1 MSELTATLSTI
12 GTENTINNQIV
23 KGKITTEQTN
33 TTLNPEEKIDG
44 IIKDIDGAINIT
56 INKNEVVK
64 ASMGFGVDYYKGDK
78 GEKGNTGDK
87 GDKGEKGDTP
97 VKGVDY
103 FTKVEQQ
110 NFITTIQ
117 SQVDGLEAL
126 TNSDIL
132 SIWGEDF

>member
-78 GEKGNTGDK
+78 GEKGNRGEK
-87 GDKGEKGDTP
+87 GDKGDTP

-103 FTKVEQQ
+103 FTKIEQQ
-110 NFITTIQ
+110 IFIDEVQ

-126 TNSDIL
+126 TNSDVL
-132 SIWGEDF
+132 SIWEQEV

>member
-87 GDKGEKGDTP
+87 GDKGDTP

-103 FTKVEQQ
+103 FTKIEQQ
-110 NFITTIQ
+110 IFIDEVQ

-126 TNSDIL
+126 TNSDVL
-132 SIWGEDF
+132 SIWEQAV

>member
-1 MSELTATLSTI
+1 MSELTATLSAV
-12 GTENTINNQIV
+12 GTENTVNNQIV

-33 TTLNPEEKIDG
+33 TTLNPEENIDG
-44 IIKDIDGAINIT
+44 RIKDVDGAINIT
-56 INKNEVVK
+56 INTNEVVK

-78 GEKGNTGDK
+78 GDQGNRGEKGDK
-87 GDKGEKGDTP
+87 GDKP
-97 VKGVDY
+97 IKGVDY
-103 FTKVEQQ
+103 FTQTEQQ
-110 NFITTIQ
+110 YFITTIQ

>member
-44 IIKDIDGAINIT
+44 IIKDVDGAINIT
-56 INKNEVVK
+56 INTNEVVK

-78 GEKGNTGDK
+78 GEKGNRGEK
-87 GDKGEKGDTP
+87 GDKGDTP

-103 FTKVEQQ
+103 FTKIEQQ
-110 NFITTIQ
+110 IFIDEVQ

-126 TNSDIL
+126 TNSDVL
-132 SIWGEDF
+132 SIWEQAV

>member
-23 KGKITTEQTN
+23 KGKITTEQTS

-56 INKNEVVK
+56 INTNEVVK

-78 GEKGNTGDK
+78 GEKGNRGEK
-87 GDKGEKGDTP
+87 GDKGDTP

-103 FTKVEQQ
+103 FTKIEQQ
-110 NFITTIQ
+110 IFIDEVQ

-126 TNSDIL
+126 TNSDVL
-132 SIWGEDF
+132 SIWEQAV

>member
-23 KGKITTEQTN
+23 KGKITTEQTK

-44 IIKDIDGAINIT
+44 IIKDVDGAINIT
-56 INKNEVVK
+56 INTNEVVK

-78 GEKGNTGDK
+78 GDQGNRGEKGD
-87 GDKGEKGDTP
+87 KGDTP

-103 FTKVEQQ
+103 FTKIEQQ
-110 NFITTIQ
+110 IFIDEVQ

-126 TNSDIL
+126 TNSDVL
-132 SIWGEDF
+132 SIWEQAV

>member
-56 INKNEVVK
+56 INTNEVVK

-78 GEKGNTGDK
+78 GEKGNRGEK
-87 GDKGEKGDTP
+87 GDKGDTP

-103 FTKVEQQ
+103 FTKIEQQ
-110 NFITTIQ
+110 IFIDEVQ

-126 TNSDIL
+126 TNSDVL
-132 SIWGEDF
+132 SIWEQAV

>member
-44 IIKDIDGAINIT
+44 IIKDVDGAINIT
-56 INKNEVVK
+56 INTNEVVK

-78 GEKGNTGDK
+78 GEKGNRGEK
-87 GDKGEKGDTP
+87 GDKGDTP

-103 FTKVEQQ
+103 FTRIEQQ
-110 NFITTIQ
+110 IFIDEVQ

-126 TNSDIL
+126 TNSDVL
-132 SIWGEDF
+132 SIWEQAV

>member
-78 GEKGNTGDK
+78 GEKGNRGEK
-87 GDKGEKGDTP
+87 GDKGDTP

-103 FTKVEQQ
+103 FTKIEQQ
-110 NFITTIQ
+110 IFIDEVQ

-126 TNSDIL
+126 TNSDVL
-132 SIWGEDF
+132 SIWEQAV

>member
-33 TTLNPEEKIDG
+33 TTLNPEKKIDG

-56 INKNEVVK
+56 INTNEVVK

-78 GEKGNTGDK
+78 GEKGNRGEK
-87 GDKGEKGDTP
+87 GDKGDTP

-103 FTKVEQQ
+103 FTKIEQQ
-110 NFITTIQ
+110 IFIDEVQ

-126 TNSDIL
+126 TNSDVL
-132 SIWGEDF
+132 SIWEQAV

>member
-23 KGKITTEQTN
+23 KGKITTEQTK

-44 IIKDIDGAINIT
+44 KIKDVDGAINIT
-56 INKNEVVK
+56 INTNEVVK

-87 GDKGEKGDTP
+87 GDKGDTP

-103 FTKVEQQ
+103 FTKIEQQ
-110 NFITTIQ
+110 IFIDEVQ

-126 TNSDIL
+126 TNSDVL
-132 SIWGEDF
+132 SIWEQAV

>member
-44 IIKDIDGAINIT
+44 IIKDVDGAINIT
-56 INKNEVVK
+56 INTNQVVK

-78 GEKGNTGDK
+78 GEKGNRGEK
-87 GDKGEKGDTP
+87 GDKGDTP

-103 FTKVEQQ
+103 FTKIEQQ
-110 NFITTIQ
+110 IFIDEVQ

-126 TNSDIL
+126 TNSDVL
-132 SIWGEDF
+132 SIWEQVV

>member
-23 KGKITTEQTN
+23 KGKITTEQTK

-44 IIKDIDGAINIT
+44 IIKDVDGAINIT
-56 INKNEVVK
+56 INTNEVVK

-78 GEKGNTGDK
+78 GEKGNRGEK
-87 GDKGEKGDTP
+87 GDKGDTP

-103 FTKVEQQ
+103 FTKIEQQ
-110 NFITTIQ
+110 IFIDEVQ

-126 TNSDIL
+126 TNSDVL
-132 SIWGEDF
+132 SIWEQAV

>member
-33 TTLNPEEKIDG
+33 TTLNPEEKLDG
-44 IIKDIDGAINIT
+44 IIKDVDGAINIT
-56 INKNEVVK
+56 INTNEVVK

-78 GEKGNTGDK
+78 GEKGNRGEK
-87 GDKGEKGDTP
+87 GDKGDTP

-103 FTKVEQQ
+103 FTKIEQQ
-110 NFITTIQ
+110 IFIDEVQ

-126 TNSDIL
+126 TNSDVL
-132 SIWGEDF
+132 SIWEQAV

>member
-12 GTENTINNQIV
+12 GTENTINNKIV

-78 GEKGNTGDK
+78 GEKGNRGEK
-87 GDKGEKGDTP
+87 GDKGDTP

-103 FTKVEQQ
+103 FTKIEQQ
-110 NFITTIQ
+110 IFIDEVQ

-126 TNSDIL
+126 TNSDVL
-132 SIWGEDF
+132 SIWEQAV

>member
-23 KGKITTEQTN
+23 KGKITTEQTK

-44 IIKDIDGAINIT
+44 IIKDVDGAINIT
-56 INKNEVVK
+56 INTNEVVK
-64 ASMGFGVDYYKGDK
+64 ASMGFGADYYKGDK
-78 GEKGNTGDK
+78 GEKGNRGEK
-87 GDKGEKGDTP
+87 GDKGDTP

-103 FTKVEQQ
+103 FTKIEQQ
-110 NFITTIQ
+110 IFIDEVQ

-126 TNSDIL
+126 TNSDVL
-132 SIWGEDF
+132 SIWEQAV

>member
-23 KGKITTEQTN
+23 KGKITTEQTK

-44 IIKDIDGAINIT
+44 KIKDVDGAINIT
-56 INKNEVVK
+56 INTNEVVK

-78 GEKGNTGDK
+78 GEKGNRGEK
-87 GDKGEKGDTP
+87 GDKGDTP

-103 FTKVEQQ
+103 FTKIEQQ
-110 NFITTIQ
+110 IFIDEVQ

-126 TNSDIL
+126 TNSDVL
-132 SIWGEDF
+132 SIWEQVV

>member
-44 IIKDIDGAINIT
+44 IIKDVDGAINIT
-56 INKNEVVK
+56 INTNEVVK

-78 GEKGNTGDK
+78 G
-87 GDKGEKGDTP
+87 DTP

-103 FTKVEQQ
+103 FTKIEQQ
-110 NFITTIQ
+110 IFIDEVQ
-117 SQVDGLEAL
+117 SQVDRLEAL
-126 TNSDIL
+126 TNSDVL
-132 SIWGEDF
+132 SIWEQAV

>member
-56 INKNEVVK
+56 INTNEVVK
-64 ASMGFGVDYYKGDK
+64 ASIGFGVDYYKGDK
-78 GEKGNTGDK
+78 GEKGNRGEK
-87 GDKGEKGDTP
+87 GDKGDTP

-103 FTKVEQQ
+103 FTKIEQQ
-110 NFITTIQ
+110 IFIDEVQ

-126 TNSDIL
+126 TNSDVL
-132 SIWGEDF
+132 SIWEQAV

>member
-33 TTLNPEEKIDG
+33 TTLNPKEKIDG
-44 IIKDIDGAINIT
+44 IIKDVDGAINIT
-56 INKNEVVK
+56 INTNEVVK

-78 GEKGNTGDK
+78 GEKGNRGEK
-87 GDKGEKGDTP
+87 GDKGDTP

-103 FTKVEQQ
+103 FTKIEQQ
-110 NFITTIQ
+110 IFIDEVQ

-126 TNSDIL
+126 TNSDVL
-132 SIWGEDF
+132 SIWEQAV

>member
-23 KGKITTEQTN
+23 KGKITTEQTK

-44 IIKDIDGAINIT
+44 KIKDVDGAINIT
-56 INKNEVVK
+56 INTNEVVK

-78 GEKGNTGDK
+78 GEKGNRGEK
-87 GDKGEKGDTP
+87 GDKGDTP

-103 FTKVEQQ
+103 FTKIEQQ
-110 NFITTIQ
+110 IFIDEVQ

-126 TNSDIL
+126 TNSDVL
-132 SIWGEDF
+132 SIWEQAV

>member
-44 IIKDIDGAINIT
+44 IIKDIDGSINIT
-56 INKNEVVK
+56 INTNEVVK

-78 GEKGNTGDK
+78 GEKGNRGEK
-87 GDKGEKGDTP
+87 GDKGDTP

-103 FTKVEQQ
+103 FTKIEQQ
-110 NFITTIQ
+110 IFIDEVQ

-126 TNSDIL
+126 TNSDVL
-132 SIWGEDF
+132 SIWEQAV

>member
-44 IIKDIDGAINIT
+44 IIKDVDGAINIT
-56 INKNEVVK
+56 INTNEVVK

-78 GEKGNTGDK
+78 GEKGNRGEK
-87 GDKGEKGDTP
+87 GDKGDTP

-103 FTKVEQQ
+103 FTKIEQQ
-110 NFITTIQ
+110 IFIDEVQ

-126 TNSDIL
+126 TNSDVL
-132 SIWGEDF
+132 SIWEQVV

>member
-44 IIKDIDGAINIT
+44 IIKDVDGAINIT
-56 INKNEVVK
+56 INTNEVVK

-78 GEKGNTGDK
+78 GDQGNRGEKGD
-87 GDKGEKGDTP
+87 KGDTP

-103 FTKVEQQ
+103 FTKIEQQ
-110 NFITTIQ
+110 IFIDEVQ

-126 TNSDIL
+126 TNSDVL
-132 SIWGEDF
+132 SIWEQAV

>member
-78 GEKGNTGDK
+78 GEKGNTGEK
-87 GDKGEKGDTP
+87 GDKGDTP

-103 FTKVEQQ
+103 FTKIEQQ
-110 NFITTIQ
+110 IFIDEVQ

-126 TNSDIL
+126 TNSDVL
-132 SIWGEDF
+132 SIWEQAV